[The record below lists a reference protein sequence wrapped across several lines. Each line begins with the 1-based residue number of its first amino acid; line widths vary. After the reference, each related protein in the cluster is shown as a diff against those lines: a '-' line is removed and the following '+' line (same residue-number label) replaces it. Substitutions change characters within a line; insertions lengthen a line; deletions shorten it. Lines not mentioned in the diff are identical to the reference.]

1 MSGMERGSFMWFM
14 MAVTQIWISIKLM
27 EEVDEA
33 ITTLFGASAAA
44 AFLLALIL
52 FRREKRE
59 MMLNPLGHL
68 QKEVHDDAIAKQG
81 RGVMGVVGAWIF
93 ALVLGSVFL

>member
-1 MSGMERGSFMWFM
+1 MSAMERGSFIWFM
-14 MAVTQIWISIKLM
+14 MAVTQIWISLKLM
-27 EEVDEA
+27 EEVDAA

-52 FRREKRE
+52 FRKEKRE

-81 RGVMGVVGAWIF
+81 RGVMSVIGAWIC